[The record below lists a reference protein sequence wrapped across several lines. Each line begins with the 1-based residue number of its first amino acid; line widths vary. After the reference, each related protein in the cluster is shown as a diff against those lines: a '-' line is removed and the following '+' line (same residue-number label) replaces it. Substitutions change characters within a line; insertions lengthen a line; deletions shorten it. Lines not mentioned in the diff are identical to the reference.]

1 MLTSSI
7 AQVGWCLI
15 IGGHSSRLK
24 VHSLELKCMHFE
36 RTASLPA
43 GSRTRLARRAR
54 GGSIERVA
62 RGVYWNPEGGD
73 VTAHHDLA
81 VVAAAIP
88 KAIICLLSAL
98 QFHEL
103 TSEWPR
109 EVWLALD
116 RQSRVPKSLKLPL
129 RVHRFSKPFL
139 DLGVEEHLI
148 EGMTVRVTSP
158 AKTVADCFRFRNR
171 YGTDLAVEALRDYL
185 KRKLPL
191 ELLHQTAQLCR
202 VEKVMRP
209 YLEALL

>member
-1 MLTSSI
+1 M
-7 AQVGWCLI
+7 Q
-15 IGGHSSRLK
+15 
-24 VHSLELKCMHFE
+24 FE
-36 RTASLPA
+36 RSASQPA
-43 GSRTRLARRAR
+43 PTRTQLARRAR
-54 GGSIERVA
+54 AGSIERVA
-62 RGVYWNPEGGD
+62 RGVYWNPEGAQ
-73 VTAHHDLA
+73 VTEYHDLA

-109 EVWLALD
+109 EVWIALD
-116 RQSRVPKSLKLPL
+116 RQSRVPQSLQLPL

-139 DLGVEEHLI
+139 LFGVEEHCI
-148 EGMTVRVTSP
+148 EGITVRVTSP

-171 YGTDLAVEALRDYL
+171 YGNDLAVEALRDYL
-185 KRKLPL
+185 RRKLPL
-191 ELLHQTAQLCR
+191 EQLHQAAQQCR

>member
-1 MLTSSI
+1 MRM
-7 AQVGWCLI
+7 Q
-15 IGGHSSRLK
+15 
-24 VHSLELKCMHFE
+24 FE
-36 RTASLPA
+36 RVASQPA
-43 GSRTRLARRAR
+43 ASRARLARRAR
-54 GGSIERVA
+54 AGSIERVA

-73 VTAHHDLA
+73 VTVHHDLA
-81 VVAAAIP
+81 VVSAAIP
-88 KAIICLLSAL
+88 KAVICLLSAL

-109 EVWLALD
+109 EVWIAID
-116 RQSRVPKSLKLPL
+116 RQSRVPQSLKLPL
-129 RVHRFSKPFL
+129 RIHRFSKQFL
-139 DLGVEEHLI
+139 ALGTEESSI
-148 EGMTVRVTSP
+148 EGITVRVTSP

-191 ELLHQTAQLCR
+191 EPLHQAAQLCR